1 MGVNMENNI
10 QVFENSEFGN
20 VRVVE
25 RDGEPWFVAA
35 DVCKALDVGNP
46 AQALT
51 RLDDDEKNTIIL
63 NEGIPGNPTKAIV
76 SESGLYTLVLGS
88 RKPEAKQF
96 KRWVTHDVIPA
107 VRKHGAYLTS
117 DTAVKMMADP
127 DFMYTLAK
135 RFIEQKDRADQL
147 AAELDVA
154 KPKVEYFDAL
164 VDRNCLTNFRD
175 TAKELGIKPG
185 AFTEWLIANHF
196 VYRDEKGQLRPYFE
210 DRTDGYFELKEC
222 KSQRNGWS
230 GVQTLVTPKG
240 REAFRLML
248 SACESQLVS

>member
-1 MGVNMENNI
+1 MENNI

-25 RDGEPWFVAA
+25 RDGEPWFVAKDIA
-35 DVCKALDVGNP
+35 ERLGYTNP
-46 AQALT
+46 S
-51 RLDDDEKNTIIL
+51 
-63 NEGIPGNPTKAIV
+63 KAIQDHV
-76 SESGLYTLVLGS
+76 DEEDKLNNETLSSLGQRGGWLINESGLYSLVLS
-88 RKPEAKQF
+88 SKLPNAKQF

-107 VRKHGAYLTS
+107 VRKHGAYLTP

-147 AAELDVA
+147 AAELDAA

-175 TAKELGIKPG
+175 TAKELGIKPR

-196 VYRDEKGQLRPYFE
+196 VYRDEEGQLRPYSE

>member
-1 MGVNMENNI
+1 MENNI

-25 RDGEPWFVAA
+25 RDGEPWFVAKDIA
-35 DVCKALDVGNP
+35 ERLGYTNP
-46 AQALT
+46 S
-51 RLDDDEKNTIIL
+51 
-63 NEGIPGNPTKAIV
+63 KAIQDHV
-76 SESGLYTLVLGS
+76 DEEDKLNNETLSSLGQRGGWLINESGLYSLVLS
-88 RKPEAKQF
+88 SKLPNAKQF

-107 VRKHGAYLTS
+107 VRKHGAYLTP
-117 DTAVKMMADP
+117 DAAVKMMADP

-175 TAKELGIKPG
+175 TAKELGIKPR

-196 VYRDEKGQLRPYFE
+196 VYRDEKGQLRPYSE

>member
-1 MGVNMENNI
+1 MENNI

-25 RDGEPWFVAA
+25 RDGEPWFVAKDIA
-35 DVCKALDVGNP
+35 ERLGYTNP
-46 AQALT
+46 S
-51 RLDDDEKNTIIL
+51 
-63 NEGIPGNPTKAIV
+63 KAIQDHV
-76 SESGLYTLVLGS
+76 DEEDKLNNETLSSLGQRGGWLINESGLYSLVLS
-88 RKPEAKQF
+88 SKLPNAKQF

-107 VRKHGAYLTS
+107 VRKHGAYLTP
-117 DTAVKMMADP
+117 DAAVKMMADP

-135 RFIEQKDRADQL
+135 RFIERKDRADQL

-175 TAKELGIKPG
+175 TAKELGIKPR

-196 VYRDEKGQLRPYFE
+196 VYRDEKGQLRPYSE

>member
-1 MGVNMENNI
+1 MCAPSRKMERFCFCGSDVAKALGYSNPRKALSDHCKGVTKRYTPT
-10 QVFENSEFGN
+10 S
-20 VRVVE
+20 
-25 RDGEPWFVAA
+25 DGEQEMSFIPEG
-35 DVCKALDVGNP
+35 DVYRLIASSKLPSAEKFEKWVFDDVLP
-46 AQALT
+46 S
-51 RLDDDEKNTIIL
+51 I
-63 NEGIPGNPTKAIV
+63 
-76 SESGLYTLVLGS
+76 
-88 RKPEAKQF
+88 
-96 KRWVTHDVIPA
+96 
-107 VRKHGAYLTS
+107 RKHGAYLTP
-117 DTAVKMMADP
+117 DAAVKMMADP

-175 TAKELGIKPG
+175 TAKELGVEPR

-196 VYRDEKGQLRPYFE
+196 VYRDEKGQLRPYSE

>member
-1 MGVNMENNI
+1 MENNI
-10 QVFENSEFGN
+10 QIFENSEFGN

-25 RDGEPWFVAA
+25 RDGEPWFVAKDIA
-35 DVCKALDVGNP
+35 ERLGYANP
-46 AQALT
+46 S
-51 RLDDDEKNTIIL
+51 
-63 NEGIPGNPTKAIV
+63 KAIQDHV
-76 SESGLYTLVLGS
+76 DEEDKLNNETLSSLGQRGGWLINESGLYSLVLS
-88 RKPEAKQF
+88 SKLPNAKQF

-107 VRKHGAYLTS
+107 VRKHGAYLTP

-147 AAELDVA
+147 AAELDAA

-175 TAKELGIKPG
+175 TAKELGIKPR

-196 VYRDEKGQLRPYFE
+196 VYRDEKGQLRPYSE
-210 DRTDGYFELKEC
+210 DRTDGYFELKKC

>member
-1 MGVNMENNI
+1 MENNI

-25 RDGEPWFVAA
+25 RDGEPWFVAKDIA
-35 DVCKALDVGNP
+35 ERLGYTNP
-46 AQALT
+46 S
-51 RLDDDEKNTIIL
+51 
-63 NEGIPGNPTKAIV
+63 KAIQDHV
-76 SESGLYTLVLGS
+76 DEEDKLNNETLSSLGQRGGWLINESGLYSLVLS
-88 RKPEAKQF
+88 SKLSNAKQF
-96 KRWVTHDVIPA
+96 KRWVTHEVIPA
-107 VRKHGAYLTS
+107 VRKHGAYLTP

-147 AAELDVA
+147 AAELNAA

-175 TAKELGIKPG
+175 TAKELGIKPR

-196 VYRDEKGQLRPYFE
+196 VYRDEKGQLRPYSE

>member
-1 MGVNMENNI
+1 MENNI
-10 QVFENSEFGN
+10 QIFENSEFGN

-25 RDGEPWFVAA
+25 RDGEPWFVAKDIA
-35 DVCKALDVGNP
+35 ERLGYTNP
-46 AQALT
+46 S
-51 RLDDDEKNTIIL
+51 
-63 NEGIPGNPTKAIV
+63 KAIQDHV
-76 SESGLYTLVLGS
+76 DEEDKLNNETLSSLGQRGGWLINESGLYSLVLS
-88 RKPEAKQF
+88 SKLPNAKQF

-107 VRKHGAYLTS
+107 VRKHGAYLTP

-175 TAKELGIKPG
+175 TAKELGIKPR

-196 VYRDEKGQLRPYFE
+196 VYRDEKGQLRPYSE

>member
-1 MGVNMENNI
+1 MENNI

-25 RDGEPWFVAA
+25 RDGEPWFVAKDIA
-35 DVCKALDVGNP
+35 ERLGYTNP
-46 AQALT
+46 S
-51 RLDDDEKNTIIL
+51 
-63 NEGIPGNPTKAIV
+63 KAIQDHV
-76 SESGLYTLVLGS
+76 DEEDKLNNETLSSLGQRGGWLINESGLYSLVLS
-88 RKPEAKQF
+88 SKLPNAKQF

-107 VRKHGAYLTS
+107 VRKHGAYLTP
-117 DTAVKMMADP
+117 DAAVKMMADP

-175 TAKELGIKPG
+175 TAKELGVKPR

-196 VYRDEKGQLRPYFE
+196 VYRDEKGQLRPYSE

>member
-1 MGVNMENNI
+1 
-10 QVFENSEFGN
+10 
-20 VRVVE
+20 
-25 RDGEPWFVAA
+25 
-35 DVCKALDVGNP
+35 
-46 AQALT
+46 
-51 RLDDDEKNTIIL
+51 
-63 NEGIPGNPTKAIV
+63 
-76 SESGLYTLVLGS
+76 
-88 RKPEAKQF
+88 
-96 KRWVTHDVIPA
+96 
-107 VRKHGAYLTS
+107 
-117 DTAVKMMADP
+117 MMADP

-175 TAKELGIKPG
+175 TAKELGVEPR

-196 VYRDEKGQLRPYFE
+196 VYRDEKGQLRPYSE
-210 DRTDGYFELKEC
+210 DRTDGYFELKEY
-222 KSQRNGWS
+222 KSQRNGWF
-230 GVQTLVTPKG
+230 GVQTLVTPKD

>member
-1 MGVNMENNI
+1 MENNI

-25 RDGEPWFVAA
+25 RDGEPWFVAKDIA
-35 DVCKALDVGNP
+35 ERLGYTNP
-46 AQALT
+46 S
-51 RLDDDEKNTIIL
+51 
-63 NEGIPGNPTKAIV
+63 KAIQDHV
-76 SESGLYTLVLGS
+76 DEEDKLNNETLSSLGQRGGWLINESGLYSLVLS
-88 RKPEAKQF
+88 SKLPNAKQF

-107 VRKHGAYLTS
+107 VRKHGAYLTP
-117 DTAVKMMADP
+117 DAAVKMMADP

-175 TAKELGIKPG
+175 TAKELGIKPRG
-185 AFTEWLIANHF
+185 FTEWLIANHF
-196 VYRDEKGQLRPYFE
+196 VYRDEKGQLRPYSE

>member
-1 MGVNMENNI
+1 MENNI

-25 RDGEPWFVAA
+25 RDGEPWFVAKDIA
-35 DVCKALDVGNP
+35 ERLGYTNP
-46 AQALT
+46 S
-51 RLDDDEKNTIIL
+51 
-63 NEGIPGNPTKAIV
+63 KAIQDHV
-76 SESGLYTLVLGS
+76 DEEDKLNNETLSSLGQRGGWLINESGLYSLVLS
-88 RKPEAKQF
+88 SKLPNAKQF

-107 VRKHGAYLTS
+107 VRKHGAYLTP
-117 DTAVKMMADP
+117 DAAVKMMADP

-135 RFIEQKDRADQL
+135 RFIEQKVRADQL

-175 TAKELGIKPG
+175 TAKELGIKPR

-196 VYRDEKGQLRPYFE
+196 VYRDEKGQLRPYSE

>member
-1 MGVNMENNI
+1 MENNI

-25 RDGEPWFVAA
+25 RDGEPWFVAK
-35 DVCKALDVGNP
+35 DVAERLGYANP
-46 AQALT
+46 NEAIQ
-51 RLDDDEKNTIIL
+51 DHVDEEDKL
-63 NEGIPGNPTKAIV
+63 NSKTLSSLGQRGGWLIN
-76 SESGLYTLVLGS
+76 ESGLYSLVLS
-88 RKPEAKQF
+88 SKLPNAKQF

-107 VRKHGAYLTS
+107 VRKHGAYLTP
-117 DTAVKMMADP
+117 DAAVKMMADP

-135 RFIEQKDRADQL
+135 RFIEQKNRADQL

-175 TAKELGIKPG
+175 TAKELGIKPR

-196 VYRDEKGQLRPYFE
+196 VYRGEKGQLRPYSE

-240 REAFRLML
+240 REASRLML

>member
-1 MGVNMENNI
+1 MENNI

-20 VRVVE
+20 VRVVG
-25 RDGEPWFVAA
+25 RDGEPWFVAKDIA
-35 DVCKALDVGNP
+35 ERLGYTNP
-46 AQALT
+46 S
-51 RLDDDEKNTIIL
+51 
-63 NEGIPGNPTKAIV
+63 KAIQDHV
-76 SESGLYTLVLGS
+76 DEEDKLNNETLSRLGQRGGWLINESGLYSLVLS
-88 RKPEAKQF
+88 SKLPNAKQF

-107 VRKHGAYLTS
+107 VRKHGAYLTP
-117 DTAVKMMADP
+117 DAAVKMMADP

-175 TAKELGIKPG
+175 TAKELGIKPR

-196 VYRDEKGQLRPYFE
+196 VYRDEKGQLRTNAE
-210 DRTDGYFELKEC
+210 HRTDGYYELKE
-222 KSQRNGWS
+222 
-230 GVQTLVTPKG
+230 
-240 REAFRLML
+240 
-248 SACESQLVS
+248 